1 MKVLCEEG
9 LDEVRFLPWDWV
21 GWQEGYAL
29 ALGSGAT
36 QEQER
41 WGWVTWEIK
50 AQFDHADEVLY
61 RLRAILLSV

>member
-36 QEQER
+36 REQER
-41 WGWVTWEIK
+41 
-50 AQFDHADEVLY
+50 
-61 RLRAILLSV
+61 

>member
-1 MKVLCEEG
+1 VKVLCEEG

-41 WGWVTWEIK
+41 WGWVTSEIK
-50 AQFDHADEVLY
+50 AQFDNADEVLY
-61 RLRAILLSV
+61 RLRAILLYV